1 MAASPE
7 ELREIAAR
15 LAEAA
20 YCPYSGF
27 RVAALLEDSGGGLHP
42 GVNVENGSYGL
53 TICAERSAVFHAV
66 AANARC
72 FSRMLVHSP
81 DGEPL
86 PCGSCREVLAEFCVD
101 DFPILVSGPR
111 GIRSLTL
118 GELLP
123 HRFPREA
130 LPGRG

>member
-7 ELREIAAR
+7 ELREMADL
-15 LAEAA
+15 LAGKA

-27 RVAALLEDSGGGLHP
+27 RVAALLEDADGRLHP

-53 TICAERSAVFHAV
+53 TICAERSAVLHAV
-66 AANARC
+66 TANVRS
-72 FSRMLVHSP
+72 FTRILVHSP

-86 PCGSCREVLAEFCVD
+86 PCGACREVLAEFCAD

-123 HRFPREA
+123 HRFPREM
-130 LPGRG
+130 LPGRS

>member
-1 MAASPE
+1 MSSAPE
-7 ELREIAAR
+7 ELREIADV
-15 LAEAA
+15 LAASA

-27 RVAALLEDSGGGLHP
+27 HVAALLEDVNGFLHP

-66 AANARC
+66 TGNVRS
-72 FSRMLVHSP
+72 FTRMLVHSP

-86 PCGSCREVLAEFCVD
+86 PCGACREVLAEFCGN
-101 DFPILVSGPR
+101 DFPILVSGPE

-130 LPGRG
+130 LKGGN